1 MHPHLH
7 LPRLPLAAVLLSVVY
22 LAAIAVA
29 VGAAGQHTAA
39 GLVVLTGLVARW
51 AVRARRPERAT
62 TPVALAVAGT
72 ATAVD
77 AALPAEPAP
86 VTPARAAA

>member
-7 LPRLPLAAVLLSVVY
+7 LPRLPVPAVLLSVVY

-29 VGAAGQHTAA
+29 VSAPGQHAVA
-39 GLVVLTGLVARW
+39 GVVVLTGLVARW
-51 AVRARRPERAT
+51 AVRARRPERSA

-77 AALPAEPAP
+77 AVLTPEPAAA
-86 VTPARAAA
+86 PARAAA